1 MKFRLLLATLP
12 LLATGCSSI
21 LNTADNDSFSCP
33 GMPQGIICKT
43 PLAVYKSTNQMP
55 QPTES
60 DRPFGSSGAR
70 GVQAGDDQGNVAR
83 PELTGGVAAGAPG
96 LIQTSVPGSAQAN
109 GTARPVRKPAQVMRI
124 WIAPW
129 IDSKDDLHYPSY
141 LYTEVQPR
149 RWSFG
154 KSEFAGKGMVVPH
167 RELAAVAPIP
177 QESGR
182 PNGKPAA
189 QRTPGGDAP
198 QADANQPYQGTDV
211 TKLGMPSP
219 SDINLE

>member
-70 GVQAGDDQGNVAR
+70 GVQAGTIRETLRALSSPAVLPQVRQG
-83 PELTGGVAAGAPG
+83 
-96 LIQTSVPGSAQAN
+96 
-109 GTARPVRKPAQVMRI
+109 
-124 WIAPW
+124 
-129 IDSKDDLHYPSY
+129 
-141 LYTEVQPR
+141 
-149 RWSFG
+149 
-154 KSEFAGKGMVVPH
+154 
-167 RELAAVAPIP
+167 
-177 QESGR
+177 
-182 PNGKPAA
+182 
-189 QRTPGGDAP
+189 
-198 QADANQPYQGTDV
+198 
-211 TKLGMPSP
+211 
-219 SDINLE
+219 

>member
-1 MKFRLLLATLP
+1 M
-12 LLATGCSSI
+12 
-21 LNTADNDSFSCP
+21 
-33 GMPQGIICKT
+33 
-43 PLAVYKSTNQMP
+43 
-55 QPTES
+55 
-60 DRPFGSSGAR
+60 
-70 GVQAGDDQGNVAR
+70 
-83 PELTGGVAAGAPG
+83 
-96 LIQTSVPGSAQAN
+96 QTSVPGSAQAN

-189 QRTPGGDAP
+189 QRTPGGMRRRQTP
-198 QADANQPYQGTDV
+198 TSRIRGP
-211 TKLGMPSP
+211 M
-219 SDINLE
+219 